1 MKRPRRLDVELV
13 ERGLAESREQ
23 AQRLILAGE
32 VWVEGQ
38 RWDKASKLCA
48 AVAAIEV
55 RGGDRYV
62 SRGGHKLEG
71 ALTGFHLDVTGWRC
85 LDLGASTGGFTDCL
99 LQHGARE
106 VVAVDVGHGQ
116 LHWRL
121 RQDPRV
127 IVHEGVNARDLAG
140 FAQEHFPGTFDL
152 VVADVSFIS
161 LRKVLPPAFD
171 LLSSGGRVCALIKPQ
186 FEAGRAEVGKGGIV
200 RDAAVRR
207 AGGGRPARVGGGLS
221 GDDGG
226 RDPLAAAGPGRKRG
240 IFMAAAKKVNS
251 RRDRERLEA
260 GREGRALSADR
271 VRAGPSQPAAS
282 FRKADRRADRA
293 APACP
298 KPSWR
303 RSRTCCWSRAATARS
318 STWSRRSFPS
328 QVPIL
333 GVNIGSL
340 GFLTAVAETEVET
353 ILPYLAD
360 NDLLLS
366 PAPRAGDDF
375 SSRQRQD
382 AASFPAR

>member
-1 MKRPRRLDVELV
+1 MKPRPLVRRLDVELV

-48 AVAAIEV
+48 ASVAIEV

-121 RQDPRV
+121 RQDKRV
-127 IVHEGVNARDLAG
+127 VVYEGVNARDLSGLTA
-140 FAQEHFPGTFDL
+140 EHAKTFDL
-152 VVADVSFIS
+152 IVADVSFIS

-186 FEAGRAEVGKGGIV
+186 FEAGRAEIGKGGIV
-200 RDAAVRR
+200 RDAPVRM
-207 AGGGRPARVGGGLS
+207 RVVRDLCQWAEDYPVTTVGTIPSPLP
-221 GDDGG
+221 G
-226 RDPLAAAGPGRKRG
+226 RDGNEEFLWLLQKR
-240 IFMAAAKKVNS
+240 
-251 RRDRERLEA
+251 
-260 GREGRALSADR
+260 
-271 VRAGPSQPAAS
+271 
-282 FRKADRRADRA
+282 
-293 APACP
+293 
-298 KPSWR
+298 
-303 RSRTCCWSRAATARS
+303 
-318 STWSRRSFPS
+318 
-328 QVPIL
+328 
-333 GVNIGSL
+333 
-340 GFLTAVAETEVET
+340 
-353 ILPYLAD
+353 
-360 NDLLLS
+360 
-366 PAPRAGDDF
+366 
-375 SSRQRQD
+375 
-382 AASFPAR
+382 

>member
-1 MKRPRRLDVELV
+1 MKPRRLDVELV
-13 ERGLAESREQ
+13 ERSLAESREQ

-38 RWDKASKLCA
+38 RWGNASKLCA
-48 AVAAIEV
+48 ASAVIGV

-127 IVHEGVNARDLAG
+127 IVHEGVNARDLAHY
-140 FAQEHFPGTFDL
+140 AKDHFPGAFDFI
-152 VVADVSFIS
+152 VADVSFIS

-200 RDAAVRR
+200 RDAGVRT
-207 AGGGRPARVGGGLS
+207 RVVRDLCAWVKEENDLVTTVGTIPSPLP
-221 GDDGG
+221 G
-226 RDPLAAAGPGRKRG
+226 RDGNEEFLWLLQ
-240 IFMAAAKKVNS
+240 KK
-251 RRDRERLEA
+251 
-260 GREGRALSADR
+260 
-271 VRAGPSQPAAS
+271 
-282 FRKADRRADRA
+282 
-293 APACP
+293 
-298 KPSWR
+298 
-303 RSRTCCWSRAATARS
+303 
-318 STWSRRSFPS
+318 
-328 QVPIL
+328 
-333 GVNIGSL
+333 
-340 GFLTAVAETEVET
+340 
-353 ILPYLAD
+353 
-360 NDLLLS
+360 
-366 PAPRAGDDF
+366 
-375 SSRQRQD
+375 
-382 AASFPAR
+382 